1 MPERARRMLS
11 FLLAAA
17 AIFAV
22 GRVVIAYATRP
33 SRWSTRLAL
42 PEIDAGAREARM
54 LPMAITSGEL
64 GVAPQA
70 AATSEDLAAIG
81 ALRVASIAAISRG
94 NVDAYVRCFARDV
107 VTFTSSGTAIVGAQD
122 LANETATT
130 LRAARSI
137 AVSLVPSELRVLGHA
152 VLEDGRFSLQLRS
165 GEADVISK
173 GRYAALWKRE
183 FGDWRI
189 VFEAVRADGDQS
201 AEG

>member
-1 MPERARRMLS
+1 
-11 FLLAAA
+11 
-17 AIFAV
+17 
-22 GRVVIAYATRP
+22 
-33 SRWSTRLAL
+33 
-42 PEIDAGAREARM
+42 
-54 LPMAITSGEL
+54 
-64 GVAPQA
+64 
-70 AATSEDLAAIG
+70 
-81 ALRVASIAAISRG
+81 
-94 NVDAYVRCFARDV
+94 VDAYVRCFARDV

-137 AVSLVPSELRVLGHA
+137 AVSLVPSELRVLGQA